1 MRRSHVGRAMLLLC
15 VIAALVAPGSIGTLR
30 AQEEPHATP
39 VPSPAPHKAL
49 VVPEAEKLRR
59 NPVPNVP
66 EALESGKNLFTS
78 QCSMC
83 HGVKADGRGDL
94 ARDLKLQIPDLTDP
108 ERQKKRTDGEWLYII
123 SHGHRDMPAEKR
135 LVEQQ
140 KWEMIL
146 YLRSLV
152 KTAHAK

>member
-1 MRRSHVGRAMLLLC
+1 MRRSIAGPAFFLCALTALAVPAMH
-15 VIAALVAPGSIGTLR
+15 APVS
-30 AQEEPHATP
+30 AEEEPQATP
-39 VPSPAPHKAL
+39 APSPPSSKGI
-49 VVPEAEKLRR
+49 VVPEAEKVRR

-78 QCSMC
+78 QCAMC
-83 HGVKADGRGDL
+83 HGVKADGRGDV
-94 ARDLKLQIPDLTDP
+94 ARDLKLQVPDLTDP

-135 LVEQQ
+135 LVDQQ

-152 KTAHAK
+152 KTAPAK